1 MYDLSTI
8 VIFCLHVYF
17 VLFAVLTP
25 FISNNYLLL
34 IHCLVV
40 PFMFLHW
47 ITNNNTCAIT
57 LMEKKLR
64 ESFHKK
70 KGSVESKDTFSG
82 RLVEPVYDFVKNN
95 KKYESFIYSATL
107 VLIVIAY
114 HKLFKIFAD
123 RKITNI
129 FDIIVF

>member
-17 VLFAVLTP
+17 VLFVVLTP

-70 KGSVESKDTFSG
+70 KSPVESKDTFAG

-95 KKYESFIYSATL
+95 KKYKSFIYAATL

-114 HKLFKIFAD
+114 HKLFKVFAD